1 MAEDKIVTTI
11 DYNVKVGKQRLDL
24 LTKAITRVDSATG
37 TVTQTTKKYVKGTD
51 ILVKSSRKV
60 TENEAA
66 RLRTIEQVAKAQTKA
81 ARAAAKA
88 ATEQEKSAAAKKRAS
103 VAAAN
108 KAQRSIDKQVA
119 QYHREK
125 REAAKAAD
133 VIAKSEA
140 KKRRA
145 EAKSAADREKKA
157 IAYVRASNKQRRAIE
172 KVNRANKRLSR
183 SSRRA
188 ARGMGLMGAAGN
200 RMRYGIIGLFG
211 GALGAAGIGMVT
223 KGIFDSVS
231 RVSDTT
237 QKLGPMFKDQAAAL
251 KAFRTESERTG
262 VSAHE
267 LAEGF
272 VNLRRRGFDQ
282 TMSADIVALGEDIGS
297 TQADPRATTRVINA
311 IGQIKGKGKLSTEEL
326 NQLAE
331 GGGLA
336 RGELLNNILKS
347 RGMGTDKKDIAFIN
361 KELETGQITSEE
373 GIDSLFKTYLDMY
386 NIGRKEKGL
395 KLFDRPG
402 QMAEEIGKTTVRG
415 NLRRM
420 KTTFENLTDSLSV
433 MAGPGISRGLAGITK
448 TIQDISKDPE
458 KMQSLSTAIE
468 RIGMEFADLGTETLP
483 AMSEWMTKFLKGW
496 IGIEES
502 GENSKTFAKSMAD
515 AIRESIPNAEKMGN
529 KMRSVATS
537 IKNIVDKILKV
548 IGKLE
553 ASPVLNLLA
562 KAAGGVDM
570 GVGALTDFSDTD
582 YKGGSKTEN
591 WRKLGRFLGLPGIEP
606 PKVTTDEAGNRVI
619 SPPPGASPMSSGSG
633 IKSSSR
639 GESSPV
645 VNIESPNVTVESA
658 PNMSTSEV
666 SQSISEGISSGFSD
680 VMSDVNWQT
689 GGQ

>member
-1 MAEDKIVTTI
+1 MTTP
-11 DYNVKVGKQRLDL
+11 
-24 LTKAITRVDSATG
+24 TG

-88 ATEQEKSAAAKKRAS
+88 AAEQEKSASAKKRAS

-108 KAQRSIDKQVA
+108 KSQRSIDKQVA

-133 VIAKSEA
+133 VIAKAEA

-183 SSRRA
+183 SSRKA

-251 KAFRTESERTG
+251 KAFRAESERTG

-311 IGQIKGKGKLSTEEL
+311 VGQIKGKGKLSTEEL

-336 RGELLNNILKS
+336 RGKLLENILRA
-347 RGMGTDKKDIAFIN
+347 RGMGDAADSAAVVAKGRKSGSISKQEETTYIN
-361 KELETGQITSEE
+361 KQLETGQITADE
-373 GIDSLFKTYLDMY
+373 GIDALFKTYLDMY

-458 KMQSLSTAIE
+458 KMQSLSIAVE
-468 RIGMEFADLGTETLP
+468 RIGEEIADFGQMTLP
-483 AMSEWMTKFLKGW
+483 ALGEWAGEFLAGW
-496 IGIEES
+496 IGAKEAGSET
-502 GENSKTFAKSMAD
+502 KTFAQSIA
-515 AIRESIPNAEKMGN
+515 ESIEKSIPQAREMGEKMRN
-529 KMRSVATS
+529 VATNVGK
-537 IKNIVDKILKV
+537 IIDKMLSAF
-548 IGKLE
+548 GRLE
-553 ASPVLNLLA
+553 
-562 KAAGGVDM
+562 G
-570 GVGALTDFSDTD
+570 
-582 YKGGSKTEN
+582 
-591 WRKLGRFLGLPGIEP
+591 
-606 PKVTTDEAGNRVI
+606 
-619 SPPPGASPMSSGSG
+619 
-633 IKSSSR
+633 
-639 GESSPV
+639 
-645 VNIESPNVTVESA
+645 
-658 PNMSTSEV
+658 
-666 SQSISEGISSGFSD
+666 
-680 VMSDVNWQT
+680 
-689 GGQ
+689 